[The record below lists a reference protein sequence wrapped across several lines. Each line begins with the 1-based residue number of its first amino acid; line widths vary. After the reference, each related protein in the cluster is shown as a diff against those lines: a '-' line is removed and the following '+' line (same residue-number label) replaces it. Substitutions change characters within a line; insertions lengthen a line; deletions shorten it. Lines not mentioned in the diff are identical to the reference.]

1 LVKHY
6 ETGAHFEE
14 LITLMEQGIMG
25 ERAHQGMYTQLGVL
39 YAKYKEEKLMEHIK
53 LYWSRVNIPN
63 LLRECQRNLHWSA
76 VVFLYTH
83 YDQFDNAI
91 QTLITHSAECWK
103 HDLFKE
109 TIKKASNQQLY
120 KAIDFY
126 LEEHPTLLEDLLLDV
141 VQQLDPNRVVLII
154 RRANHL
160 PLIKKYLLH
169 VQRENIA
176 SVNEAVNELCIKEE
190 DFKGLRA
197 SVDGYRNFDQVALA
211 QNLENNPLLELRRI
225 GAYLSKIN
233 KRYKASLELCKKDK
247 LWKDAMETVAES
259 KDQDLAEDLVRFFV
273 QEKLFECFGSCLYT
287 CYDLVRPD
295 VVLELGWRHQLND
308 YIMPYMVQV
317 FREYDSK
324 LRNIFAKFEAQEKL
338 EADKEAAKKKEQ
350 DEQAGRNIGHF
361 VQPVL
366 AIGPPP
372 GAMPYSAPHGGGGF
386 GPGPSPFF
394 S

>member
-1 LVKHY
+1 
-6 ETGAHFEE
+6 
-14 LITLMEQGIMG
+14 
-25 ERAHQGMYTQLGVL
+25 
-39 YAKYKEEKLMEHIK
+39 MEHIK

-126 LEEHPTLLEDLLLDV
+126 LEEHPLLLEDLLLDV
-141 VQQLDPNRVVLII
+141 VQHLDPNRVVLLI
-154 RRANHL
+154 RRAHHL

-176 SVNEAVNELCIKEE
+176 SVNEAVNDLCIKEE

-197 SVDGYRNFDQVALA
+197 SVDAFRNFDQVALA
-211 QNLENNPLLELRRI
+211 QNLENNSLLEFRRI

-273 QEKLFECFGSCLYT
+273 QEKLFECFGACLYT

-295 VVLELGWRHQLND
+295 VVLELGWRHQLNH

-372 GAMPYSAPHGGGGF
+372 GAMPYTAPHGQHGGGGAGF
-386 GPGPSPFF
+386 GTSPFF